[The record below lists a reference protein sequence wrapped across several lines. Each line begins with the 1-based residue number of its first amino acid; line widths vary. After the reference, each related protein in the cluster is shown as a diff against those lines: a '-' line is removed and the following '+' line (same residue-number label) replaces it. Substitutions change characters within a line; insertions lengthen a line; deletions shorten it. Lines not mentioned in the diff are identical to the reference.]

1 MGLLIELIFFKAGFW
16 PGIALLTV
24 ETGENS
30 MCPRGEGKR
39 RETRE
44 RTSHGLARATRRHR
58 TDKSSD
64 RRRDAPGLNIC
75 WLTGLLTYH
84 YSTEDLPWN

>member
-30 MCPRGEGKR
+30 MCPRGEGNAAK
-39 RETRE
+39 
-44 RTSHGLARATRRHR
+44 HGSEHHTAWHGQHAGTGQISQATVGGMRLGP
-58 TDKSSD
+58 TF
-64 RRRDAPGLNIC
+64 AG
-75 WLTGLLTYH
+75 
-84 YSTEDLPWN
+84 